1 MARPRV
7 VVVGGNAADRDQL
20 AADLRASRF
29 DAAPEPWP
37 YAGAVAPALIVVM
50 GDGIVEWVS
59 GIRAEP
65 LFVEVP
71 ILAMVGSATS
81 ETLRA
86 VLAAG
91 ATDILRQPVP
101 VELLAVRCRNLL
113 REWQREPIA
122 TLASAI
128 SPARYETERKSGS
141 IDSREFL
148 ERLIDST
155 VDAIVAADVEG
166 RIILFNQGAERLFGF
181 RARDVLRKPV
191 WELYEADG
199 ARRVMRMLRSPSYGG
214 IGRLEPTR
222 REIRSAS
229 GEVVP
234 VSMTASIIYEGDREV
249 ATVGV
254 LTDLRDRVRMEQ
266 SLLDA
271 QQKLQL
277 SEKHALVAE
286 LAGAAAHELN
296 QPLTSIIAYTQLI
309 QRQSAGGAPHMRAI
323 GIILSEAERMA
334 NIVKKIGRLTTYE
347 TTDYIGS
354 AKMIDLQRATDE
366 LRSQRPMFEPDE
378 IEARF
383 AVDARRT
390 GELAVVSLEE
400 LRSDR
405 DHVPSLADIG
415 DLSDRSEKP

>member
-1 MARPRV
+1 MTRPRV
-7 VVVGGNAADRDQL
+7 VVAGGNAADRDRL
-20 AADLRASRF
+20 AADLQVCGF
-29 DAAPEPWP
+29 DALLQNWP
-37 YAGAVAPALIVVM
+37 TYGEALPALVIATGDDLGDIVA
-50 GDGIVEWVS
+50 E
-59 GIRAEP
+59 IRSDRTFMA
-65 LFVEVP
+65 VP
-71 ILAMVGSATS
+71 ILAIAGSLDFTTLKATLS
-81 ETLRA
+81 
-86 VLAAG
+86 AG
-91 ATDILRQPVP
+91 ASDILPTPVP
-101 VELLAVRCRNLL
+101 IELLAIRCRSLIK
-113 REWQREPIA
+113 EWGRDSESA
-122 TLASAI
+122 LASAV
-128 SPARYETERKSGS
+128 SPPPDHTSGG
-141 IDSREFL
+141 IDTREFL

-155 VDAIVAADVEG
+155 VDAIVAADIDG

-191 WELYEADG
+191 WELYDADG
-199 ARRVMRMLRSPSYGG
+199 ARQVMKMLRSASYGG
-214 IGRLEPTR
+214 VGRLEPTR

-234 VSMTASIIYEGDREV
+234 VSMTASILYEGDREV

-296 QPLTSIIAYTQLI
+296 QPLTSILAYTQLI
-309 QRQSAGGAPHMRAI
+309 QRQSAGGEPHMRAI

-354 AKMIDLQRATDE
+354 AKMIDLERATDK
-366 LRSQRPMFEPDE
+366 LRSSRPVFEPEE
-378 IEARF
+378 IEQPF

-390 GELAVVSLEE
+390 GEFAVVTLEE
-400 LRSDR
+400 LRNDR
-405 DHVPSLADIG
+405 DNVPTLNDLG
-415 DLSDRSEKP
+415 DLSERSGKR